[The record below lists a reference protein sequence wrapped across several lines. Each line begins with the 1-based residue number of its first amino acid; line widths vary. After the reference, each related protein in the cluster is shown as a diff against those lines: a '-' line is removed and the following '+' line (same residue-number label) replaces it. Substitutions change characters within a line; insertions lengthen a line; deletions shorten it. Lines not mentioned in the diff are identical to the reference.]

1 MTKVLIVDDVK
12 GWRDF
17 NSNIA
22 NLLFGEDIVLDTAES
37 AQQGYEKILENNN
50 EPYDIVIT
58 DMQMEDDFAPKYAGE
73 WLVEQIK
80 MLSKYYKTKIVMVSA
95 SSNIKQVAESLGI
108 DCIPKST
115 AINCISA
122 YEKILLHK

>member
-1 MTKVLIVDDVK
+1 M
-12 GWRDF
+12 
-17 NSNIA
+17 
-22 NLLFGEDIVLDTAES
+22 
-37 AQQGYEKILENNN
+37 END
-50 EPYDIVIT
+50 Y
-58 DMQMEDDFAPKYAGE
+58 APIYAGE

-95 SSNIKQVAESLGI
+95 SSNIRQVAESLGI

-122 YEKILLHK
+122 YEEILLH

>member
-17 NSNIA
+17 NSNIVKM
-22 NLLFGEDIVLDTAES
+22 LFGDNIIINVAES
-37 AQQGYEKILENNN
+37 ATEAYKKILENNN

-58 DMQMEDDFAPKYAGE
+58 DMQMETDYAPKHAGE

-80 MLSKYYKTKIVMVSA
+80 ALNKYYKTKIVMVSA
-95 SSNIKQVAESLGI
+95 SANIRHIADSLGI

-122 YEKILLHK
+122 YEEILLP

>member
-1 MTKVLIVDDVK
+1 MTKILIVDDVK

-58 DMQMEDDFAPKYAGE
+58 DMQMEDDFAPKHAGE

-80 MLSKYYKTKIVMVSA
+80 MLSKYYKTKIVIVSA
-95 SSNIKQVAESLGI
+95 SSNIRQVAESLGI

-122 YEKILLHK
+122 YEEILLH

>member
-1 MTKVLIVDDVK
+1 MTKILIVDDVK

-58 DMQMEDDFAPKYAGE
+58 DMQMEDDFAPKHAGE

-95 SSNIKQVAESLGI
+95 SSNIRQVAESLGI

-122 YEKILLHK
+122 YEEILLH

>member
-22 NLLFGEDIVLDTAES
+22 KLLFGKDLVLDTAES
-37 AQQGYEKILENNN
+37 AQQAYDKILENHN

-58 DMQMEDDFAPKYAGE
+58 DMQMENDFAPKYAGE

-95 SSNIKQVAESLGI
+95 SSNIRQVAESLGI

-122 YEKILLHK
+122 YEEILLH

>member
-50 EPYDIVIT
+50 EPYDVVIT
-58 DMQMEDDFAPKYAGE
+58 DMQMENDFAPKYAGE

-95 SSNIKQVAESLGI
+95 SSNIRQVAESLGI